1 MLLLHLK
8 KQRIKTKLVTLLE
21 EKKKRLPIL
30 EGSTG
35 GIKIV
40 IARDNTPQET
50 IRCTVRAFN
59 TQCGY

>member
-1 MLLLHLK
+1 MLLQHLK
-8 KQRIKTKLVTLLE
+8 NQRIKTKLFLLLE

-40 IARDNTPQET
+40 IAKDMTP
-50 IRCTVRAFN
+50 
-59 TQCGY
+59 

>member
-1 MLLLHLK
+1 M
-8 KQRIKTKLVTLLE
+8 
-21 EKKKRLPIL
+21 RLPIL

-40 IARDNTPQET
+40 IAKDNIPQET
-50 IRCTVRAFN
+50 IGCTVRAFN

>member
-1 MLLLHLK
+1 MLLQHLK
-8 KQRIKTKLVTLLE
+8 NQRIKTKLFLLLE

-40 IARDNTPQET
+40 TARDNTPQEAILGT
-50 IRCTVRAFN
+50 LEAFN
-59 TQCGY
+59 VKCGH